1 MTFRDVKTILKE
13 IGFNMNGCAIGE
25 KLTLAG
31 DGVVVFRE
39 DGVYKVCDVERNVRF
54 DVEEYD
60 TEHDA
65 SKAFL
70 MKLNKVY
77 GDWYDF
83 SKYVESGS
91 FYHG

>member
-1 MTFRDVKTILKE
+1 MTFRDVETILKE
-13 IGFNMNGCAIGE
+13 IGFNMNGCAIGK

-54 DVEEYD
+54 DIEEYD

-65 SKAFL
+65 SRAFL
-70 MKLNKVY
+70 KKLYNAY

-83 SKYVESGS
+83 SKYI
-91 FYHG
+91 